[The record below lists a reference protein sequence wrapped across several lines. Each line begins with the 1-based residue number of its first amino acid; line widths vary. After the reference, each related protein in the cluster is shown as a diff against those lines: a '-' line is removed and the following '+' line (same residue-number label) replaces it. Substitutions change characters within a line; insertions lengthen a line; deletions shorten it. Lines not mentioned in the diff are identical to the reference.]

1 MSMKKLCVI
10 AAAICL
16 VSQGAAAQTHN
27 PNSASTP
34 YAGLEDRGI
43 KGLSEA
49 DIDELRRGGGWGL
62 PLPAELNGKPGPA
75 HLLELK
81 DEIGLSDEQVAQIM
95 SIFEE
100 MRREAIA
107 AGERLIEAEAAL
119 SDAFAADRLDE
130 DELEELVE
138 NAEAVRA
145 ELRYIHLSRHL
156 ATTPILTSH
165 QVQRYQVLR
174 GYAENPCDSVPEG
187 HDPQMWKKHNVCT

>member
-1 MSMKKLCVI
+1 
-10 AAAICL
+10 
-16 VSQGAAAQTHN
+16 
-27 PNSASTP
+27 
-34 YAGLEDRGI
+34 
-43 KGLSEA
+43 
-49 DIDELRRGGGWGL
+49 
-62 PLPAELNGKPGPA
+62 
-75 HLLELK
+75 
-81 DEIGLSDEQVAQIM
+81 M

-187 HDPQMWKKHNVCT
+187 HDPQMWKKHNGCT